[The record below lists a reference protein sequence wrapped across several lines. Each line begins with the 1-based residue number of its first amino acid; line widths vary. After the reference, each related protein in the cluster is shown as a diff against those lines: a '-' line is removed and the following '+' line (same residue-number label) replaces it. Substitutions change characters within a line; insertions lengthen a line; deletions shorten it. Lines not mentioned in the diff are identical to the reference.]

1 MDTSPPAGPC
11 PRPARTLL
19 TARGPPALSS
29 LPCRRRYHP
38 GMGATKLRV
47 RALGVLSLAVLA
59 LGACSRL
66 TGSEAAPTP
75 APAPLATAAPTTST
89 ATVADAA
96 PDASQTG
103 SVLHHVLGTGQSLAS
118 GTLGSPA
125 LSTSQPYANRMFDT
139 GVLAGAPRIT
149 TFVPLV
155 EQSVETMSSSF
166 ANLVTKLA
174 RDNGGSHDLLVSAYA
189 LGGAPYASMKKGTPA
204 YAVTIAQANAGLA
217 IARASG
223 VTYDITAVTS
233 ADGGGDHDT
242 KNTHLA
248 DDLAQWQQDFETDL
262 RAITGQSALI
272 PLFNTQYSSWTE
284 SGDATSLVPVA
295 QLRAHVEHPGKV
307 IVVGPRYPL
316 IYGPD
321 GVHLTNEGYRMMGEY
336 YARAYRRVVVERGT
350 WEPLRP
356 KSVTRAGPVV
366 TVRFLVP
373 APPLV
378 LDTTHA
384 SDPGNMGFE
393 YADDGPSTPTITGVA
408 LTGADTVAITLS
420 AEPTGA
426 NRRIRYA
433 YTGIRGAPAG
443 LQTGARGNLRDSDA
457 TPSRN
462 GYALF
467 DWCVHFDEAVP

>member
-1 MDTSPPAGPC
+1 MRLLPLLSVA
-11 PRPARTLL
+11 ALSL
-19 TARGPPALSS
+19 TASVAS
-29 LPCRRRYHP
+29 
-38 GMGATKLRV
+38 
-47 RALGVLSLAVLA
+47 
-59 LGACSRL
+59 CSRL
-66 TGSEAAPTP
+66 DGSNAAP
-75 APAPLATAAPTTST
+75 APAAPPLAIAAPAS
-89 ATVADAA
+89 AAAPAMMSDAA
-96 PDASQTG
+96 ADGASARP
-103 SVLHHVLGTGQSLAS
+103 VLHHVLGTGQSLAS

-125 LSTSQPYANRMFDT
+125 LSSSQPYANRMFDS
-139 GVLAGAPRIT
+139 GVLAEAPRIT
-149 TFVPLV
+149 TFVPLI

-174 RDNGGSHDLLVSAYA
+174 RDGGGSHDLLVSAYA

-204 YAVTIAQANAGLA
+204 YDVTIAQAKAGLA
-217 IARASG
+217 IARAEG
-223 VTYDITAVTS
+223 IAYDVTAITS
-233 ADGGGDHDT
+233 ADGGGDHVA

-248 DDLAQWQQDFETDL
+248 DDLAQWQQDFESDI
-262 RAITGQSALI
+262 RALSGQTSPI

-284 SGDATSLVPVA
+284 YDPTSPIPIA

-307 IVVGPRYPL
+307 IVVGARYPFL
-316 IYGPD
+316 YGPD

-336 YARAYRRVVVERGT
+336 YARAYRRVVVEHGT

-356 KSVTRAGPVV
+356 KAVTRAGAVI

-378 LDTTHA
+378 LDTTRA

-393 YADDGPSTPTITGVA
+393 YTDDGPSTPTITAVA
-408 LTGADTVAITLS
+408 VTGADTVTVTLS
-420 AEPTGA
+420 AEPAGG

-433 YTGIRGAPAG
+433 YTGIQGAHAG

-462 GYALF
+462 GYSLF

>member
-1 MDTSPPAGPC
+1 MILVMS
-11 PRPARTLL
+11 
-19 TARGPPALSS
+19 AL
-29 LPCRRRYHP
+29 
-38 GMGATKLRV
+38 
-47 RALGVLSLAVLA
+47 RAWCCLSLGVLS

-66 TGSEAAPTP
+66 NGSEAAPTP
-75 APAPLATAAPTTST
+75 SPAPLATTAPSGPA
-89 ATVADAA
+89 ATVDDAA
-96 PDASQTG
+96 TDAPKAG
-103 SVLHHVLGTGQSLAS
+103 PVLHHVLGTGQSLAS

-139 GVLAGAPRIT
+139 GVLPGAPRVT

-155 EQSVETMSSSF
+155 ERSVETMSSSF

-223 VTYDITAVTS
+223 ITYDVTAVTS

-262 RAITGQSALI
+262 RAITGQATPI

-284 SGDATSLVPVA
+284 SGAPTSPIPIA

-307 IVVGPRYPL
+307 IVVGPRYPFL
-316 IYGPD
+316 YGPD

-356 KSVTRAGPVV
+356 KSVTRAGAVV

-378 LDTTHA
+378 FDTTRA

-393 YADDGPSTPTITGVA
+393 YVDDGPATPTITGVA
-408 LTGADTVAITLS
+408 ITGADTVAVTLS
-420 AEPTGA
+420 AAPAGA

-433 YTGIRGAPAG
+433 YTGTQGAPAG
-443 LQTGARGNLRDSDA
+443 LQTGARGNLHDSDA
-457 TPSRN
+457 TPSRS